1 MVKKKLIGFLI
12 GITATTAGIV
22 IFTVIFSPDSISNSL
37 KSLFLQKKLG
47 ALISLGSLINIP
59 LFFIL
64 LKLKKI
70 DQLYG
75 LISFLLLLV
84 VIIAILKIV

>member
-22 IFTVIFSPDSISNSL
+22 IFTVIFSPDSISISL

-59 LFFIL
+59 FLFIL
-64 LKLKKI
+64 IKHKKI
-70 DQLYG
+70 NHMYG
-75 LISFLLLLV
+75 LISSLLLLV
-84 VIIAILKIV
+84 VIIAVLKIV